1 MRAWKLLSRWD
12 KIDQLSDAELDEMA
26 WELNIQWY
34 DSTAPIAAKRA
45 VIRNSDRVYS
55 KLGTPYAVE
64 QIVADYFGTGEVRE
78 WYQYGGQPHH
88 FKVLS
93 DNPSLVNSN
102 LDLFLKLLR
111 TVKRRSSWLDAIL
124 ICLTGEMFLYSGM
137 AVRDHTQE
145 VHVMGSDEIH
155 IYHAAV
161 VHDNNRETVSYR
173 HRRGGHLRL
182 RKGDRHGCIYQQRH
196 HHRRPD
202 RSGKGVAGQKIN
214 YTKIV
219 LGDGY
224 LEEGQTP
231 RTLTGVVSP
240 KATVDITKLKINGDG
255 TVAVGGIFT
264 NGDETEGFYYR
275 ELGLYAEDPDP
286 EVGEVLYCYGN
297 CGDLAEW
304 IPPSGGATIV
314 EKTIDIVTAIGTATN
329 VTAYIPADA
338 YATKEDYETYKA
350 IALGAQATAEEALAL
365 ARQAI
370 AIAQAAEAS
379 VNDLSNAVGQNTSKI
394 ATLWDAVFS
403 EITTNPFQIT
413 FADLTGI
420 TLTAGIW
427 NSGLQ
432 RLEC

>member
-1 MRAWKLLSRWD
+1 
-12 KIDQLSDAELDEMA
+12 MA
-26 WELNIQWY
+26 AFINNDIT
-34 DSTAPIAAKRA
+34 TAG
-45 VIRNSDRVYS
+45 
-55 KLGTPYAVE
+55 L
-64 QIVADYFGTGEVRE
+64 IVLA
-78 WYQYGGQPHH
+78 
-88 FKVLS
+88 
-93 DNPSLVNSN
+93 
-102 LDLFLKLLR
+102 
-111 TVKRRSSWLDAIL
+111 
-124 ICLTGEMFLYSGM
+124 
-137 AVRDHTQE
+137 
-145 VHVMGSDEIH
+145 
-155 IYHAAV
+155 
-161 VHDNNRETVSYR
+161 
-173 HRRGGHLRL
+173 
-182 RKGDRHGCIYQQRH
+182 
-196 HHRRPD
+196 
-202 RSGKGVAGQKIN
+202 KGVAGQKIN

-264 NGDETEGFYYR
+264 NGDETDGFYYR

-350 IALGAQATAEEALAL
+350 IA
-365 ARQAI
+365 
-370 AIAQAAEAS
+370 IAQAAEAS

-403 EITTNPFQIT
+403 DITSNPFQIT

-420 TLTAGIW
+420 TLKSGVW
-427 NSGLQ
+427 NASLQ

>member
-1 MRAWKLLSRWD
+1 
-12 KIDQLSDAELDEMA
+12 MA
-26 WELNIQWY
+26 AFINNDIT
-34 DSTAPIAAKRA
+34 TAG
-45 VIRNSDRVYS
+45 
-55 KLGTPYAVE
+55 L
-64 QIVADYFGTGEVRE
+64 IVLA
-78 WYQYGGQPHH
+78 
-88 FKVLS
+88 
-93 DNPSLVNSN
+93 
-102 LDLFLKLLR
+102 
-111 TVKRRSSWLDAIL
+111 
-124 ICLTGEMFLYSGM
+124 
-137 AVRDHTQE
+137 
-145 VHVMGSDEIH
+145 
-155 IYHAAV
+155 
-161 VHDNNRETVSYR
+161 
-173 HRRGGHLRL
+173 
-182 RKGDRHGCIYQQRH
+182 
-196 HHRRPD
+196 
-202 RSGKGVAGQKIN
+202 KGVAGQKIN

-338 YATKEDYETYKA
+338 YATKEDYENYKA
-350 IALGAQATAEEALAL
+350 IALA
-365 ARQAI
+365 
-370 AIAQAAEAS
+370 AQAAANQAILLAQQAVGIAEQAAAA
-379 VNDLSNAVGQNTSKI
+379 VVDLSNVVQQNTSKI
-394 ATLWDAVFS
+394 TTLWDAVFGD
-403 EITTNPFQIT
+403 ITTNPFQIT
-413 FADLTGI
+413 FANLDGI
-420 TLTAGIW
+420 TLTSGVW
-427 NSGLQ
+427 NATLQ

>member
-1 MRAWKLLSRWD
+1 
-12 KIDQLSDAELDEMA
+12 MA
-26 WELNIQWY
+26 AFINNDIT
-34 DSTAPIAAKRA
+34 TAGLI
-45 VIRNSDRVYS
+45 
-55 KLGTPYAVE
+55 
-64 QIVADYFGTGEVRE
+64 
-78 WYQYGGQPHH
+78 
-88 FKVLS
+88 
-93 DNPSLVNSN
+93 
-102 LDLFLKLLR
+102 
-111 TVKRRSSWLDAIL
+111 IL
-124 ICLTGEMFLYSGM
+124 
-137 AVRDHTQE
+137 A
-145 VHVMGSDEIH
+145 
-155 IYHAAV
+155 
-161 VHDNNRETVSYR
+161 
-173 HRRGGHLRL
+173 
-182 RKGDRHGCIYQQRH
+182 
-196 HHRRPD
+196 
-202 RSGKGVAGQKIN
+202 KGVAGQKIN

-231 RTLTGVVSP
+231 RTLTGMVSP
-240 KATVDITKLKINGDG
+240 KATVDITKLKINGDE
-255 TVAVGGIFT
+255 I
-264 NGDETEGFYYR
+264 EGFYYR

-379 VNDLSNAVGQNTSKI
+379 ANDLSNAVGQNTSKI

-403 EITTNPFQIT
+403 DITSNPFQIT

-420 TLTAGIW
+420 TLKSGVW
-427 NSGLQ
+427 NASLQ

>member
-1 MRAWKLLSRWD
+1 
-12 KIDQLSDAELDEMA
+12 MA
-26 WELNIQWY
+26 AFINNDIT
-34 DSTAPIAAKRA
+34 TAG
-45 VIRNSDRVYS
+45 
-55 KLGTPYAVE
+55 L
-64 QIVADYFGTGEVRE
+64 IVLA
-78 WYQYGGQPHH
+78 
-88 FKVLS
+88 
-93 DNPSLVNSN
+93 
-102 LDLFLKLLR
+102 
-111 TVKRRSSWLDAIL
+111 
-124 ICLTGEMFLYSGM
+124 
-137 AVRDHTQE
+137 
-145 VHVMGSDEIH
+145 
-155 IYHAAV
+155 
-161 VHDNNRETVSYR
+161 
-173 HRRGGHLRL
+173 
-182 RKGDRHGCIYQQRH
+182 
-196 HHRRPD
+196 
-202 RSGKGVAGQKIN
+202 KGVAGQKIN

-338 YATKEDYETYKA
+338 YATKEDYENYKA
-350 IALGAQATAEEALAL
+350 IALAAQATAN
-365 ARQAI
+365 QAI
-370 AIAQAAEAS
+370 LFAQQAVGIAEQAAAA
-379 VNDLSNAVGQNTSKI
+379 VVDLSNVVQQNTSKI
-394 ATLWDAVFS
+394 TTLWDAVFGD
-403 EITTNPFQIT
+403 ITTNPFQIT
-413 FADLTGI
+413 FANLDGI
-420 TLTAGIW
+420 TLTSGVW
-427 NSGLQ
+427 NATLQ

>member
-1 MRAWKLLSRWD
+1 
-12 KIDQLSDAELDEMA
+12 MA
-26 WELNIQWY
+26 AFINNDIT
-34 DSTAPIAAKRA
+34 TAG
-45 VIRNSDRVYS
+45 
-55 KLGTPYAVE
+55 L
-64 QIVADYFGTGEVRE
+64 IVLA
-78 WYQYGGQPHH
+78 
-88 FKVLS
+88 
-93 DNPSLVNSN
+93 
-102 LDLFLKLLR
+102 
-111 TVKRRSSWLDAIL
+111 
-124 ICLTGEMFLYSGM
+124 
-137 AVRDHTQE
+137 
-145 VHVMGSDEIH
+145 
-155 IYHAAV
+155 
-161 VHDNNRETVSYR
+161 
-173 HRRGGHLRL
+173 
-182 RKGDRHGCIYQQRH
+182 
-196 HHRRPD
+196 
-202 RSGKGVAGQKIN
+202 KGVAGQKIN

-350 IALGAQATAEEALAL
+350 IALGAQATAE
-365 ARQAI
+365 
-370 AIAQAAEAS
+370 AS
-379 VNDLSNAVGQNTSKI
+379 VNDLNNAVGQNTSKI

>member
-1 MRAWKLLSRWD
+1 
-12 KIDQLSDAELDEMA
+12 MA
-26 WELNIQWY
+26 AFINNDIT
-34 DSTAPIAAKRA
+34 TAG
-45 VIRNSDRVYS
+45 
-55 KLGTPYAVE
+55 L
-64 QIVADYFGTGEVRE
+64 IVLA
-78 WYQYGGQPHH
+78 
-88 FKVLS
+88 
-93 DNPSLVNSN
+93 
-102 LDLFLKLLR
+102 
-111 TVKRRSSWLDAIL
+111 
-124 ICLTGEMFLYSGM
+124 
-137 AVRDHTQE
+137 
-145 VHVMGSDEIH
+145 
-155 IYHAAV
+155 
-161 VHDNNRETVSYR
+161 
-173 HRRGGHLRL
+173 
-182 RKGDRHGCIYQQRH
+182 
-196 HHRRPD
+196 
-202 RSGKGVAGQKIN
+202 KGVAGQKIN

-338 YATKEDYETYKA
+338 YATKEDYENYKA
-350 IALGAQATAEEALAL
+350 IALAAQATAN
-365 ARQAI
+365 QAI
-370 AIAQAAEAS
+370 LLAQQAVGIAEQAAAA
-379 VNDLSNAVGQNTSKI
+379 VVDLSNVVQQNTSKI
-394 ATLWDAVFS
+394 TTLWDAVFGD
-403 EITTNPFQIT
+403 ITTNPFQIT
-413 FADLTGI
+413 FANLSGI
-420 TLTAGIW
+420 TLVTGVW
-427 NSGLQ
+427 NASLQ